1 MSVKNIQSLYKIMTQ
16 ELANLDQ
23 SSLTPSKR
31 NNKENMAKTVD
42 ALITTSKNHMYKTIA
57 LFFNLYSV

>member
-16 ELANLDQ
+16 ELGSCNLDQ

-42 ALITTSKNHMYKTIA
+42 ALITSYKHHM
-57 LFFNLYSV
+57 

>member
-16 ELANLDQ
+16 ELSSNNLDQ
-23 SSLTPSKR
+23 STLTPSKR

-42 ALITTSKNHMYKTIA
+42 TLITTSKNHM
-57 LFFNLYSV
+57 